1 VNILGLKLL
10 ACLIL
15 GAAFGAAFFGALEWN
30 VRLYSRNAAT
40 RLASLIHLTRF
51 LVMAIVFVGFAD
63 LGAAPLFS
71 ALAGFQLV
79 RIFAVS
85 AKAAALEGVP

>member
-1 VNILGLKLL
+1 MNILDLKLL
-10 ACLIL
+10 GCLIL

-40 RLASLIHLTRF
+40 RLASFIHLTRF
-51 LVMAIVFVGFAD
+51 VVIAVVFLGFAE

-79 RIFAVS
+79 RIFAIITKTAV
-85 AKAAALEGVP
+85 LEGVS

>member
-1 VNILGLKLL
+1 MLGLKLL

-15 GAAFGAAFFGALEWN
+15 GAVFGAAFFGALEWN
-30 VRLYSRNAAT
+30 VRLYSGNAAT
-40 RLASLIHLTRF
+40 RLAAFIHLARF
-51 LVMAIVFVGFAD
+51 VVIAIVFVGFAEM
-63 LGAAPLFS
+63 GAAPLFS

-85 AKAAALEGVP
+85 AKAVALEGMS